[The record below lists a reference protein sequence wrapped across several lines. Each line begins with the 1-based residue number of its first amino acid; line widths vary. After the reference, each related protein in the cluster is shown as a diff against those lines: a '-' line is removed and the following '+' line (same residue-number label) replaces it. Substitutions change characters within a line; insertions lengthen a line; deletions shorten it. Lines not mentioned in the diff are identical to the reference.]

1 MVWSE
6 EIVLVTGGAGSFGR
20 ALTELMVRDCA
31 PKKVIIFSRDEL
43 KHEEMRTARFDQSRV
58 EYIIGDVRDRG
69 TLERTLSDVTILV
82 HAAALK
88 HVHVCE
94 SNPREAIRTNVV
106 GAINT
111 IDAALCCGVRRV
123 LALSTDKAVEPT
135 SVYGASKLCAE
146 KLFIQVNPRTRRE
159 AAFSC
164 VRLGNL
170 VGSRGSVTAVFLQ
183 QSKRGTITVT
193 DPRMTRF
200 WMGLKQAARFVVDC
214 LECMQ
219 GGEIFVPKIPSMRL
233 GDVAQTF
240 AKDCKIEYI
249 GIRPGEKLHE
259 TLISNNEARQTLE
272 AEDMYVIDPD
282 QSIRNPAE
290 PVPDT
295 FEYRSDTNAHWLSI
309 GEFKELLAENVDSA
323 GLYGTVERRTS
334 RAEYRRTV

>member
-1 MVWSE
+1 M
-6 EIVLVTGGAGSFGR
+6 AGVDQR
-20 ALTELMVRDCA
+20 RVRY
-31 PKKVIIFSRDEL
+31 V
-43 KHEEMRTARFDQSRV
+43 
-58 EYIIGDVRDRG
+58 IGDVRDRAA
-69 TLERTLSDVTILV
+69 LERALSQVTILV

-88 HVHVCE
+88 HVLVCE

-106 GAINT
+106 GAINV
-111 IDAALCCGVRRV
+111 IDAALDRGVRRV

-146 KLFIQVNPRTRRE
+146 KLFVQAHATRRE

-170 VGSRGSVTAVFLQ
+170 VGSRGSVSAVFLQ

-193 DPRMTRF
+193 DPCMTRF

-214 LECMQ
+214 LERMQ

-233 GDVAQTF
+233 GDVAQIF

-272 AEDMYVIDPD
+272 AEDMYVIDPHKSWG
-282 QSIRNPAE
+282 QSMRNSAE

-295 FEYRSDTNAHWLSI
+295 FEYRSDHNAHWLRI
-309 GEFKELLAENVDSA
+309 GEFKELFAEDLDSA
-323 GLYGTVERRTS
+323 GWGGTVERTTS
-334 RAEYRRTV
+334 GVECERTV